1 MKSTYFQT
9 MDLDD
14 FHWIFGTI
22 LGSNRLTQTQIYHSA
37 KNFNFK
43 ATKVI
48 MPNLRKLDRD

>member
-1 MKSTYFQT
+1 

-48 MPNLRKLDRD
+48 MPNLRKLDRG